1 MAMDIS
7 RRTARRATYSRGSDG
22 RLTPSAMET
31 SAPHGDRT
39 AAHRLQSLAN
49 EDILLDT
56 PSDDL
61 MRFGATAVIV
71 IDK

>member
-1 MAMDIS
+1 MA
-7 RRTARRATYSRGSDG
+7 RA
-22 RLTPSAMET
+22 LLPSVPWAADDLAMET

-49 EDILLDT
+49 KGILHDT
-56 PSDDL
+56 QPDDL

-71 IDK
+71 IEK